1 MVKKNIKLPKVSLK
15 NNGKVG
21 FTIYFPLDGQRYQ
34 DQFRDRRVSQPLSAM
49 LYADA
54 VGSHDI
60 FGYKT
65 FDFVSNPLGL
75 RIGLQDME
83 ITDHSIE
90 IMKGLVWDFS
100 KYPHGLITGDTGSG
114 KSFFLFSLI
123 SGLIKSGA
131 IVDIADPKETDLS
144 ILGKT
149 ASLKYRV
156 SYGRDRILKAF
167 YSFYLEMLK
176 RGREY
181 HDLLNDNLDE
191 NVGSYRKYGLKPH
204 FFVFDEFAAFVSTL
218 KYADAEAVKQILG
231 QIVMLGRQLGFFIIT
246 AMQRPDAEFIGS
258 AARDQIQFRVALGK
272 MKDSGLRMMFP
283 DDVDEVQFKE
293 LDRKLK
299 GWGYLALSPTQAR
312 SFFAPVIP
320 GDFVAFNYFDQLGE
334 KFPAEPVTPLGEL
347 KTFVEE
353 RKLTYVAMK
362 V

>member
-1 MVKKNIKLPKVSLK
+1 MVKRKIKLPKVSLK
-15 NNGKVG
+15 NNGQIG
-21 FTIYFPLDGQRYQ
+21 FSIFLPLDGQKYQ
-34 DQFRDRRVSQPLSAM
+34 DRFRDRKVSQPLSAM
-49 LYADA
+49 LYADG
-54 VGSHDI
+54 VGTHDI
-60 FGYKT
+60 FGYKSY
-65 FDFVSNPLGL
+65 DFVSNPIGLRLGL
-75 RIGLQDME
+75 DDMA

-123 SGLIKSGA
+123 SGLIRSGA
-131 IVDIADPKETDLS
+131 IVDVADPKETDLS

-156 SYGRDRILKAF
+156 HYGRDRILKAF
-167 YSFYLEMLK
+167 YRFYFEMLK

-181 HDLLNDNLDE
+181 HDLLNDNLEE
-191 NVGSYRKYGLKPH
+191 NVGNYRKYGLKPH
-204 FFVFDEFAAFVSTL
+204 FFVFDEFAAFVSTF
-218 KYADAEAVKQILG
+218 KYAEAEAIKQIVG
-231 QIVMLGRQLGFFIIT
+231 QIVMLGRQLGFFIIM
-246 AMQRPDAEFIGS
+246 AMQRPDADFIGS

-320 GDFVAFNYFDQLGE
+320 DDFVAFNYFDRLGE
-334 KFPAEPVTPLGEL
+334 KFPAEPVPPLGEL

-353 RKLTYVAMK
+353 NNINHVEMK
-362 V
+362 I